1 MKRALY
7 LPLMLVSIIVLFLA
21 GNHLTAQLFAGA
33 RLDLTQNGLYR
44 LSPGSEEILDRL
56 NEPVEWRFYYSRAL
70 AADYPAIR
78 SYATRVREFLRGYEK
93 RSGGRLLLIEI
104 DPEPFSENED
114 TALATGLTPIPTDT
128 GETIFFGLV
137 ARNSIDQEAVIA
149 LFDPEMEARLE
160 YDLTRTIADIE
171 RTRTPRLAIL
181 TSLPISP
188 DDGAP
193 NRFVRELAGAYE
205 LDWIERDFDTL
216 PEADV
221 LLALHPGELSAA
233 QAYLIDQF
241 LVRGGRLILFLDP
254 MAHMA
259 LRPGPDGLPPLDA
272 QRGSSFGPM
281 LANWG
286 VNWDENVVAMDRAL
300 GLEVQIVEADGRPR
314 MRTYPLWFALPAA
327 QLNRE
332 DRATSALDL
341 GVNFGSPGALF
352 FTPGT
357 GVELVPLLSTSPEG
371 ALLDADIA
379 AGSPS
384 PDQLLRD
391 YERAPE
397 PLVLGG
403 RLQGRFT
410 TAFPDGPPADGGF
423 FNPADHRDTAERD
436 GEVVL
441 IADADW
447 LDDTFYVRADPVGGE
462 LIVADN
468 LNLAMNLIDAAFG
481 DEALVRLRSRTPS
494 DRPMLRVESLRA
506 EAEDRYFETQ
516 QRLEVQI
523 ADAEAELERLQG
535 TGGTS
540 ALFGGDATVRN
551 EALALRA
558 QISDARRQLRDVE
571 RDFREDIDA
580 LDASLQFW
588 TIGVPPA
595 LVIFGALLGSL
606 VRRRRRGA

>member
-7 LPLMLVSIIVLFLA
+7 LPLMLTSIIVLFLA
-21 GNHLTAQLFAGA
+21 GNHLVSQSLAGA

-44 LSPGSEEILDRL
+44 LSPGSQDILDRL

-93 RSGGRLLLIEI
+93 RSGGRLELIEI
-104 DPEPFSENED
+104 DPQPFSEDED
-114 TALATGLTPIPTDT
+114 LALSAGLTPIPTDT

-137 ARNSIDQEAVIA
+137 ARNSIDQQAVIA

-205 LDWIERDFDTL
+205 LDWVERDFDTL
-216 PEADV
+216 PDADV
-221 LLALHPGELSAA
+221 LLALHPAELSAA
-233 QAYLIDQF
+233 QAYRIDQF
-241 LVRGGRLILFLDP
+241 LMRGGRLILFLDP

-272 QRGSSFGPM
+272 QRGSSFGPL
-281 LANWG
+281 LAHWG
-286 VNWDENVVAMDRAL
+286 VNWDESVVAMDRTL
-300 GLEVQIVEADGRPR
+300 GLEVQVVEADGRPR
-314 MRTYPLWFALPAA
+314 SRTYPLWFALSPA
-327 QLNRE
+327 QLNSD

-341 GVNFGSPGALF
+341 GVNLGSPGALF
-352 FTPGT
+352 FTPGN
-357 GVELVPLLSTSPEG
+357 GVELLPLLTTSPEG

-391 YERAPE
+391 YERAPQ

-403 RLQGRFT
+403 RLSGRFS
-410 TAFPDGPPADGGF
+410 TAFPDGPPAEGGF
-423 FNPADHRDTAERD
+423 FNPADHLAEAESR
-436 GEVVL
+436 GEVAI

-447 LDDTFYVRADPVGGE
+447 LDDTFYVRRDAVGGE

-468 LNLAMNLIDAAFG
+468 LNLAMNLVDAAFG

-494 DRPMLRVESLRA
+494 DRPMLRVEALRA
-506 EAEDRYFETQ
+506 EAEERYFETQ
-516 QRLEVQI
+516 SRLESEI
-523 ADAEAELERLQG
+523 SAAEAELERLQG

-540 ALFGGDATVRN
+540 ALYGGDQQVRN

-571 RDFREDIDA
+571 RDFRQDIDA

-606 VRRRRRGA
+606 VRRRRRNP

>member
-7 LPLMLVSIIVLFLA
+7 LPLMLTSIVVLFLA
-21 GNHLTAQLFAGA
+21 GNHLVSQGPAGV

-44 LSPGSEEILDRL
+44 LSPGSEDILDRL

-93 RSGGRLLLIEI
+93 RSGGRLELIEI
-104 DPEPFSENED
+104 DPQPFSEDED
-114 TALATGLTPIPTDT
+114 LALSAGLTPIPTDT

-137 ARNSIDQEAVIA
+137 ARNSIDQQAVIP

-205 LDWIERDFDTL
+205 IDWVEHDFDNL
-216 PEADV
+216 PDVEV
-221 LLALHPGELSAA
+221 LLALHPAELGAA
-233 QAYLIDQF
+233 QAYRIDQF
-241 LVRGGRLILFLDP
+241 LMRGGRLILFLDP

-272 QRGSSFGPM
+272 QRGSSFEPL
-281 LANWG
+281 LAHWG
-286 VNWDENVVAMDRAL
+286 MNWDETVVAMDRSL
-300 GLEVQIVEADGRPR
+300 GLEVQVVEADGRPR
-314 MRTYPLWFALPAA
+314 SRTYPLWFALSPA
-327 QLNRE
+327 QLNSD

-341 GVNFGSPGALF
+341 GINLGSPGALF
-352 FTPGT
+352 FNPGT
-357 GVELVPLLSTSPEG
+357 GVELLPLLTTSPEG

-391 YERAPE
+391 YERAPQ

-403 RLQGRFT
+403 RLRGRFS
-410 TAFPDGPPADGGF
+410 TAFPEGPPAEGGF
-423 FNPADHRDTAERD
+423 FNPADHLAEAGRS
-436 GEVVL
+436 GEVAI

-447 LDDTFYVRADPVGGE
+447 LDDTFYVRRDAVGSE

-468 LNLAMNLIDAAFG
+468 LNLAMNLVDAAFG

-494 DRPMLRVESLRA
+494 DRPMLRVEALRA
-506 EAEDRYFETQ
+506 QAEERYFETQ
-516 QRLEVQI
+516 SRLESEI
-523 ADAEAELERLQG
+523 SAAEAELERLQG

-540 ALFGGDATVRN
+540 ALYGGDQQLRSD
-551 EALALRA
+551 ALALRA

-571 RDFREDIDA
+571 RDFRQDIDA

-595 LVIFGALLGSL
+595 LVIFGAILGSL
-606 VRRRRRGA
+606 VRRRRRKP

>member
-7 LPLMLVSIIVLFLA
+7 LPLMLASIIVLFLA
-21 GNHLTAQLFAGA
+21 GNHLVSQTLAGA

-93 RSGGRLLLIEI
+93 RSGGRLELIEI
-104 DPEPFSENED
+104 DPQPFSQDED
-114 TALATGLTPIPTDT
+114 LALSAGLTPIPTDT

-137 ARNSIDQEAVIA
+137 ARNSIDQQAVIA

-171 RTRTPRLAIL
+171 RVRTPRLAIL
-181 TSLPISP
+181 TSLPVSP

-205 LDWIERDFDTL
+205 LDWVERDFDTL
-216 PEADV
+216 PDADV
-221 LLALHPGELSAA
+221 LLAWHPAELSAP
-233 QAYLIDQF
+233 QAYRIDQF
-241 LVRGGRLILFLDP
+241 LMRGGRLILFLDP

-272 QRGSSFGPM
+272 QRGSSFGPL
-281 LANWG
+281 LASWG
-286 VNWDENVVAMDRAL
+286 LNWDETVVAMDRSL
-300 GLEVQIVEADGRPR
+300 GLEVQIMEADGRPR
-314 MRTYPLWFALPAA
+314 ARTYPLWFALTPA
-327 QLNRE
+327 QLNSD
-332 DRATSALDL
+332 DRASSALDL

-352 FTPGT
+352 FNPGN
-357 GVELVPLLSTSPEG
+357 GVELLPLLTTSPEG

-391 YERAPE
+391 YERAPQ

-403 RLQGRFT
+403 RLRGRFA
-410 TAFPDGPPADGGF
+410 TAFADGPPADGGF
-423 FNPADHRDTAERD
+423 FNPADHLAVAERD
-436 GEVVL
+436 GEVVM

-447 LDDTFYVRADPVGGE
+447 LDDTFYVRSDPVGGE

-481 DEALVRLRSRTPS
+481 DEALVQLRSRTPS
-494 DRPMLRVESLRA
+494 DRPMLRVEALRTA
-506 EAEDRYFETQ
+506 AEDRYFETQ
-516 QRLEVQI
+516 QRLETEI
-523 ADAEAELERLQG
+523 AGAEAELDRLQG

-540 ALFGGDATVRN
+540 ALYGGDQRLRN

-571 RDFREDIDA
+571 RDFRQDIDA

-595 LVIFGALLGSL
+595 LVILGALLGSL
-606 VRRRRRGA
+606 VRRRRRQR